1 MAKASGRAR
10 SLSWLAAFATLPL
23 SAWFTAA
30 HRNQF
35 AGKTLTNLSL
45 EPMVI
50 VVASCLVFVAWL
62 LVAREHLKLL
72 PGLILLIILS
82 AGAIAIQLLV
92 PGLRE

>member
-1 MAKASGRAR
+1 
-10 SLSWLAAFATLPL
+10 
-23 SAWFTAA
+23 
-30 HRNQF
+30 
-35 AGKTLTNLSL
+35 
-45 EPMVI
+45 MVI